1 MPLIRVTRQHAA
13 AALGVWILVQMPS
26 PCPAAPAQPP
36 TDVVETV
43 ATVPASDADRAAIR
57 GALVAI
63 VKSLPAPESGFRLA
77 VDGATDE
84 VGRVILKLEGSKPW
98 GPLDASA
105 ERIYDRTDASDD
117 EDRTLEVRVSV
128 NGTKGLSTGLA
139 SVGGTPRPF
148 AVAGAFALEQTLT
161 GIDEGGRT
169 GEGGSRVAL
178 PLDEDQIERTVALL
192 RIYIVPKSL
201 EGRLHALASGSP
213 EFPAFDPGFVPSSRR
228 AVVRALVVEIHG
240 QKRDVEAYA
249 RRVRANDLRR
259 RLQT

>member
-1 MPLIRVTRQHAA
+1 MLRSLIRITALRAA
-13 AALGVWILVQMPS
+13 AIGAAFLIPAVS
-26 PCPAAPAQPP
+26 TAAPAQAP
-36 TDVVETV
+36 TDIVETIV
-43 ATVPASDADRAAIR
+43 TVPASDADRAAIQ
-57 GALVAI
+57 GALTAI
-63 VKSLPAPESGFRLA
+63 VKSLPVPASGFRLA

-84 VGRVILKLEGSKPW
+84 VGRVVLKVEGSKPW

-117 EDRTLEVRVSV
+117 EDRTLEIRVSV

-148 AVAGAFALEQTLT
+148 AIPGALALEQTLT
-161 GIDEGGRT
+161 GIEEGGGT
-169 GEGGSRVAL
+169 GESGSRVAL
-178 PLDEDQIERTVALL
+178 PLDKDQVERTVALL

-201 EGRLHALASGSP
+201 EGRLRALASGSP
-213 EFPAFDPGFVPSSRR
+213 EFPAFDPGFTPSSRR

-240 QKRDVEAYA
+240 QKRDVEVYA
-249 RRVRANDLRR
+249 RRVQADQLRR

>member
-1 MPLIRVTRQHAA
+1 MPRSSIRMTALRVAAMGAVFLIPAIST
-13 AALGVWILVQMPS
+13 
-26 PCPAAPAQPP
+26 AAPAQAP
-36 TDVVETV
+36 TDVVETIV
-43 ATVPASDADRAAIR
+43 TVPASDADRAAIQ
-57 GALVAI
+57 GALTAI
-63 VKSLPAPESGFRLA
+63 VKSLPVPPSGFRLA

-84 VGRVILKLEGSKPW
+84 VGRAVWKLEGPKPW
-98 GPLDASA
+98 GPLAASA

-148 AVAGAFALEQTLT
+148 AIPGALALEQTLT
-161 GIDEGGRT
+161 GIEESGGAAEGG
-169 GEGGSRVAL
+169 RVAL
-178 PLDEDQIERTVALL
+178 PLDKDQIERTVALL

-201 EGRLHALASGSP
+201 EGRLRALASGSP
-213 EFPAFDPGFVPSSRR
+213 EFPAFDPSFTPSSRR

-249 RRVRANDLRR
+249 RRVHADQLRR